1 MESYQRTFVDSIAP
15 MLHAL
20 KNHPLKKVIVV
31 SSTRVYGESTGERVD
46 DDTCPQPS
54 DAQGQ
59 VLLNMETLW
68 QQAYSSECVIVRPTG
83 IYGTSVARMIKLAET
98 IETYPKLHWSNRIH
112 VDDLAAFLAHLL
124 HVEHTEK
131 SYICSNSQPLPL
143 HEIIQWFQQQLG
155 LPALVLESDVPS
167 GKQIYASRMQQM
179 NFELQHPHCFDD
191 YLALLAERESK

>member
-1 MESYQRTFVDSIAP
+1 M
-15 MLHAL
+15 
-20 KNHPLKKVIVV
+20 V
-31 SSTRVYGESTGERVD
+31 SSTRVYGESAGERVD
-46 DDTCPQPS
+46 DDTSPQPS

-68 QQAYSSECVIVRPTG
+68 QQAYPSECVIVRPTG

-98 IETYPKLHWSNRIH
+98 TKAYPKLHWSNRIH
-112 VDDLAAFLAHLL
+112 VEDLAAFLAQLL

-179 NFELQHPHCFDD
+179 NFELQHSHCFDD
-191 YLALLAERESK
+191 YLELLAER